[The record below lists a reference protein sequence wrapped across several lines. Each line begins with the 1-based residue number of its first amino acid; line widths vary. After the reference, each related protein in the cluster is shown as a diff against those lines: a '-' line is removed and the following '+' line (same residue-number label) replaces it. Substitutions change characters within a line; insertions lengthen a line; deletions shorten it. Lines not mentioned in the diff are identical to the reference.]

1 MEAEYHNPNPA
12 NTPKTHKLRYRSV
25 SYTKPIDAAKEAVT
39 VIDLADRLCGPGS
52 LRHLGEKWVARC
64 PLPSHEDRSPSFTCY
79 PETNSWFCFGCL
91 QGGDVVE
98 LYRLAEGYDQREA
111 PTAAA
116 FLLMEFGHDVP
127 ERPPSHS
134 RKRLRQQSTRDLIAE
149 AQLEAATRRLWR
161 WVFAPILEEIE
172 DEADRKEMARQLWP
186 KVESAAKYL
195 LAKKREGR

>member
-12 NTPKTHKLRYRSV
+12 NTPKPRRYRGI
-25 SYTKPIDAAKEAVT
+25 SYTRPIDAAKEAVK
-39 VIDLADRLCGPGS
+39 VIDLADRLCGPGQM
-52 LRHLGEKWVARC
+52 RRVGEKWVARC

-79 PETNSWFCFGCL
+79 PENDSWFCFGCL

-111 PTAAA
+111 HTAAA
-116 FLLMEFGHDVP
+116 MLLLEFGEEVP
-127 ERPPSHS
+127 ERPPSFS
-134 RKRLRQQSTRDLIAE
+134 RKGHRQQRARDLVYE
-149 AQLEAATRRLWR
+149 AQLEATTRRLWR

-186 KVESAAKYL
+186 KVEGAAKYL